1 MFSLVGML
9 LLFRFGSI
17 PTHDTSLPVSFRAEA
32 RKVALAH
39 SPFDYGLRPILSASG
54 PDGATRSSPSVEP
67 APGDSAT
74 ASVLDLP
81 LLFGTGTELGP
92 LRPAYHPREWVSGV
106 AHRLN
111 VADHPLARAAIW
123 LSGIPVEL
131 DARPPTRVYV
141 RLTLKGF

>member
-17 PTHDTSLPVSFRAEA
+17 PPNDTSLPVSFRAEA
-32 RKVALAH
+32 RKVVLAR
-39 SPFDYGLRPILSASG
+39 SRFDYSLRPTLR
-54 PDGATRSSPSVEP
+54 TRGRDDAPPSLPAVEP
-67 APGDSAT
+67 PLADSAT
-74 ASVLDLP
+74 SSALDLP
-81 LLFGTGTELGP
+81 LGAGPVLGP

-106 AHRLN
+106 AQRLN

-123 LSGIPVEL
+123 LSAIPVEL
-131 DARPPTRVYV
+131 AARPPSRVYV